1 MDDTIFTHEQREN
14 QTNNK
19 QLTKIVSLELAGS
32 QQHLGK
38 RKEENILSGTLRR
51 LQYSQF

>member
-1 MDDTIFTHEQREN
+1 MNRESD
-14 QTNNK
+14 TNNK
-19 QLTKIVSLELAGS
+19 QLAKIVSLELAGS

-38 RKEENILSGTLRR
+38 RKEENILSGNIRR

>member
-1 MDDTIFTHEQREN
+1 MNRESDTN
-14 QTNNK
+14 DK
-19 QLTKIVSLELAGS
+19 QMVKIVNLELAGS

-38 RKEENILSGTLRR
+38 RKEENILGGTLRR